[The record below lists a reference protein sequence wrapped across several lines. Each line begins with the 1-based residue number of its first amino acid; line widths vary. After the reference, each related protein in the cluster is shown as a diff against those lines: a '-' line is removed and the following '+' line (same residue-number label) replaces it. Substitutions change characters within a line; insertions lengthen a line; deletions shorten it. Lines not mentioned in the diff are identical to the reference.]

1 MDIVIYALA
10 VFFGVIFVV
19 RFFWFIFEFIGGFF
33 WNLSSMMIF
42 WTLAIFL
49 FIVFAKS
56 GI

>member
-1 MDIVIYALA
+1 MDIVIMSLA
-10 VFFGVIFVV
+10 VFFGVIFVF
-19 RFFWFIFEFIGGFF
+19 RLFWFLIESIGEFF
-33 WNLSSMMIF
+33 WNLSGMMIF